1 MELDEPPM
9 AAEPWSRIVSVNE
22 PLQESSG
29 AQIPRDRMMLRT
41 VPGRLGGKTYL
52 YLPKNW
58 HPGREVLVAVHGI
71 SRNARELVQLFAPWA
86 ARCGFAIVA
95 PLFTRDRYPDYQR
108 LGLEKGKRRAD
119 DFLNN
124 ILDAF
129 AGWTGAPAA
138 DLRLFGFSGG
148 AQFAHRYA
156 LFHPGRVR
164 ALVLGAAGWYTM
176 PDEGHAFPLGLA
188 QAPLPALVELR
199 QWLSLPMLV
208 VVGSQDTERDD
219 ALRQTPHLDATQGM
233 NRLERAR
240 RFALAMRETAARYAI
255 VSRVEFALLDGVGH
269 GFGES
274 MTRGGLA
281 ERALPFLGLTAPS
294 FSGDRA

>member
-1 MELDEPPM
+1 MALEELPM
-9 AAEPWSRIVSVNE
+9 AAEPWSRILSVNE
-22 PLQESSG
+22 PLQEFPG
-29 AQIPRDRMMLRT
+29 AQIPRGRMTLRT
-41 VPGRLGGKTYL
+41 VPGRLGGKTYV
-52 YLPKNW
+52 YLPMNW
-58 HPGREVLVAVHGI
+58 HPGGEVLVAVHGI
-71 SRNARELVQLFAPWA
+71 SRNARELVQLFAPAA

-129 AGWTGAPAA
+129 AGWTGARAA
-138 DLRLFGFSGG
+138 DFHLFGFSGG

-156 LFHPGRVR
+156 LFHPSRVR

-176 PDEGHAFPLGLA
+176 PDERHVFPLGLA
-188 QAPLPALVELR
+188 EAPLPALVEQR
-199 QWLSLPMLV
+199 QWLGLPMLV

-233 NRLERAR
+233 NRLERAQ
-240 RFALAMRETAARYAI
+240 RFVLAMRETAARYGI
-255 VSRVEFALLDGVGH
+255 VSRVEFALLQGVGH
-269 GFGES
+269 EFSEC

-281 ERALPFLGLTAPS
+281 DQALPFLGLTGPS
-294 FSGDRA
+294 FSGDRP